1 MLLNIIFSYNRAMQ
15 LDYLLQ
21 SILDKFKVENY
32 EVAVIYHTTGEHSK
46 GYQLLI
52 ENYKKYNFIKFYERK
67 EGFDK
72 GILPALN
79 CRTHLRFFNKYHF
92 KNKKRDNFKGLLENI
107 IKTSTHEFVM
117 FNTDDGVFYKDFNIS
132 SEIQS
137 LIRKNPVT
145 TSYRNYIGDNIE
157 GFPEYVKRWG
167 DNYLWDYYFDPKITH
182 WSYPFAVDG
191 TVYHS
196 KVINSVLR
204 KIAYHNPITLEENAV
219 TYIKRNK
226 LFGIGLSP
234 EKSSLVCTK
243 LNRVS
248 VDSANPTIHIK
259 PDFLNEK
266 YINGYYLKLILQNN
280 IDNVNL
286 VPDKV
291 LLLKNGLTEVIYEI
305 DDYGKLIQDNLGV
318 EGAKSQID

>member
-1 MLLNIIFSYNRAMQ
+1 MQ

-21 SILDKFKVENY
+21 SILDKFKVSDY
-32 EVAVIYHTTGEHSK
+32 EIAVIYHTTGEHSK

-92 KNKKRDNFKGLLENI
+92 KNKNRDNFKGLLENI
-107 IKTSTHEFVM
+107 LKSTKQEFVM
-117 FNTDDGVFYKDFNIS
+117 FNTDDGVFYRDFNIS

-137 LIRKNPVT
+137 LLRKNPAT

-191 TVYHS
+191 TVYHTKGLLS
-196 KVINSVLR
+196 ILR
-204 KIAYHNPITLEENAV
+204 NIAYHNPITLEENAV

-234 EKSSLVCTK
+234 LNSTMKGTI

-248 VDSANPTIHIK
+248 VDSFNPT
-259 PDFLNEK
+259 LNISIELLNSK
-266 YINGYYLKLILQNN
+266 YLEGYKLKLLLND
-280 IDNVNL
+280 DNKVN
-286 VPDKV
+286 
-291 LLLKNGLTEVIYEI
+291 VIPNKIYFTKEEKSELFYELEST
-305 DDYGKLIQDNLGV
+305 GKKIQDSYTAGGSKN
-318 EGAKSQID
+318 KD